1 MIHISLRNYVGVYC
15 TAPLGRLVILVV
27 VFSLVSSS
35 LLGGDLLCFLMVN
48 RWLRSSILLGDI
60 SVQSIHGY
68 VQTCLECTTCFG
80 AQNLFV

>member
-15 TAPLGRLVILVV
+15 TATLGRLVILVV

-48 RWLRSSILLGDI
+48 RWLRSSILLGGI

-68 VQTCLECTTCFG
+68 VQTCLECTNCFG
-80 AQNLFV
+80 AQNLFF